1 MAEKRIDKAQATA
14 LVVKSEQG
22 QRDYQVMLGLVEPEK
37 PRLQVSKADQPFERI
52 KAIANTVLS
61 AGKMRTLAQG
71 IAKAAQE
78 NPELYAQYREA
89 MKSEM
94 AAQQST

>member
-1 MAEKRIDKAQATA
+1 MTTRSCSA
-14 LVVKSEQG
+14 SSS
-22 QRDYQVMLGLVEPEK
+22 QRS

-61 AGKMRTLAQG
+61 AGKVRTLAQG